1 MATYISFIKYTQKG
15 IENIK
20 DSPRRLD
27 AAREAFQ
34 AFGAELKE
42 FYLVMGRYDIMI
54 ISEAPNDETVA
65 KAALAIA
72 SRGAV
77 QTETVRAFN
86 EAEYRNIIGAL
97 P

>member
-27 AAREAFQ
+27 AAKEAFQ
-34 AFGAELKE
+34 AFGGELKE
-42 FYLVMGRYDIMI
+42 FYLVMGRYDIVI
-54 ISEAPNDETVA
+54 ISEAPNDEAVA
-65 KAALAIA
+65 KASLAIT

-77 QTETVRAFN
+77 QTETIRAFN
-86 EAEYRNIIGAL
+86 EGEYRNIIGAL

>member
-20 DSPRRLD
+20 ESPRRLD
-27 AAREAFQ
+27 AAKEAFQ
-34 AFGAELKE
+34 AYGAELKE
-42 FYLVMGRYDIMI
+42 FYLVMGRYDMVI
-54 ISEAPNDETVA
+54 ITEAPNDEAVA

-77 QTETVRAFN
+77 QTETIRAFN
-86 EAEYRNIIGAL
+86 EGEYRNIIGAL

>member
-1 MATYISFIKYTQKG
+1 MATYISFIKYTPKG

-20 DSPRRLD
+20 ESPRRLD

-34 AFGAELKE
+34 AFGAELKD
-42 FYLVMGRYDIMI
+42 FYLVLGRYDIVI
-54 ISEAPNDETVA
+54 ISEAPNDEAVA
-65 KAALAIA
+65 KAALAIG

-77 QTETVRAFN
+77 QTETIRAFN
-86 EAEYRNIIGAL
+86 ETEYRSIISAI